1 MERLILATAG
11 AADLIQSVENVS
23 QKEASHFCYRGVANL
38 IELTGRANEHWNV
51 VGLVSL
57 TFSSNHNA
65 RKPITTLQA
74 PSIDRLHGDHDSQI
88 AVTLGTGALEVLRH
102 GTY

>member
-23 QKEASHFCYRGVANL
+23 QKEASHFCYKGVANL

-57 TFSSNHNA
+57 TFSSNQHP
-65 RKPITTLQA
+65 RRPITAFQA
-74 PSIDRLHGDHDSQI
+74 PPTDCLLPFRGPTFTVPLH
-88 AVTLGTGALEVLRH
+88 LGQERWR
-102 GTY
+102 